1 MTVLEVNVVGSKKRL
16 SLKKKRK
23 GTFSHHDQM
32 APAKKQISEDMLN
45 GYRAPTET
53 LGQQN
58 YLGEECPVATLSNM
72 GNTCF
77 LNSVLYSLRFAPTF
91 LHNLHHLVGD
101 LAVVNSK
108 VAQGRVKS
116 ASLGRNVGSIAAGA
130 SSRSTSSKDLLSLGM
145 LLIFINLFSWI
156 FIFVS
161 ILEKLI
167 LLLFF

>member
-1 MTVLEVNVVGSKKRL
+1 MTVLEDNVVGGSKKLL

-23 GTFSHHDQM
+23 GTFSHQM

-45 GYRAPTET
+45 GYRAPSES
-53 LGQQN
+53 LAHQQQN

-101 LAVVNSK
+101 LAVVNSR

-130 SSRSTSSKDLLSLGM
+130 SSRSTSSKDLLSLGA
-145 LLIFINLFSWI
+145 FAGF
-156 FIFVS
+156 
-161 ILEKLI
+161 
-167 LLLFF
+167 